1 MGSPPFIG
9 ISARS
14 EKNGEESVPP
24 PPAEVITVIDNY
36 GEEGGNNTDLPWGVF
51 TRRSGTE
58 NWGLEGGEVPPKRQ
72 HGSAYWKPLP
82 HGADGFY
89 FFFIHS
95 ARPIDPLTLLASFY
109 AS

>member
-1 MGSPPFIG
+1 MGSPPFIR

-24 PPAEVITVIDNY
+24 HPAEVITVIDNY

-58 NWGLEGGEVPPKRQ
+58 NWGLEGGEVPPQRQ
-72 HGSAYWKPLP
+72 HGFAFVEAPSGW
-82 HGADGFY
+82 
-89 FFFIHS
+89 S
-95 ARPIDPLTLLASFY
+95 
-109 AS
+109 